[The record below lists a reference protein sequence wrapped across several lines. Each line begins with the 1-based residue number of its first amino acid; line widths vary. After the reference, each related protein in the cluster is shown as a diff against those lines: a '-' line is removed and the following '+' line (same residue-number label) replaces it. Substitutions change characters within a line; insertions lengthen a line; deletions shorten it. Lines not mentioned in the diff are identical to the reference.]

1 MSAFTG
7 VFDVKRMK
15 EEGNGVVVWGREN
28 NSAVHAIVVIV
39 WPARTLQIAKCLFIF
54 SVAICN
60 LIGKNHSRGA
70 VKHLGFESDDCSIH
84 GRIKRCS

>member
-1 MSAFTG
+1 MLTNPDGLTG
-7 VFDVKRMK
+7 VNSSSNCKYGNFSERVKD
-15 EEGNGVVVWGREN
+15 EVPGL
-28 NSAVHAIVVIV
+28 
-39 WPARTLQIAKCLFIF
+39 T
-54 SVAICN
+54 CN

>member
-54 SVAICN
+54 SVAILEKRKFIMNVCI
-60 LIGKNHSRGA
+60 LILSA
-70 VKHLGFESDDCSIH
+70 LLT
-84 GRIKRCS
+84 